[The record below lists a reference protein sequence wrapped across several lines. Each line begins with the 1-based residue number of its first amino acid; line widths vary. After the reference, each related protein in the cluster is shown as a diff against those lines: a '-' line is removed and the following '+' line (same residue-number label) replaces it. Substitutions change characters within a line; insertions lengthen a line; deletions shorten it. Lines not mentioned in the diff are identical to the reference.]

1 MSRKILRGKFHG
13 RENAFSCVFSWE
25 REGLGFLSYV
35 GYQRYVRVAHSALR
49 LVSIEAL
56 HLNYIK
62 NFHELLHKAQ

>member
-1 MSRKILRGKFHG
+1 MCFQLGKG
-13 RENAFSCVFSWE
+13 
-25 REGLGFLSYV
+25 GLGFLSYV

-49 LVSIEAL
+49 LVSIETL